1 MSDSETTYM
10 DTNNVVTENFTDK
23 FVENCEDNF
32 EITYSNA
39 LARALLRDNDDE
51 NDINWDE
58 CDSSSSQVHST
69 TQCKQKLHLHRHHL
83 LHV

>member
-10 DTNNVVTENFTDK
+10 DTDNVVTENFTDK

-39 LARALLRDNDDE
+39 LAHE
-51 NDINWDE
+51 IMM
-58 CDSSSSQVHST
+58 T
-69 TQCKQKLHLHRHHL
+69 KMI
-83 LHV
+83 

>member
-10 DTNNVVTENFTDK
+10 DTDNVVTENFTDK

-39 LARALLRDNDDE
+39 LHE
-51 NDINWDE
+51 PYYEIMM
-58 CDSSSSQVHST
+58 T
-69 TQCKQKLHLHRHHL
+69 KMI
-83 LHV
+83 